1 MIKKIPRLR
10 ATFFM
15 LLLITINSVS
25 YSFEYLDKHPQQKII
40 KGAVRSSDS
49 NGPIPGVSVLEKG
62 TQNGVDTDFDGN
74 FELSVSGPDAVLV
87 FSYLGFTTQEIRIGD
102 KTEIDVV
109 LEPSTESLEELV
121 IVGFGGSQKKE
132 SLVSSIATVPVGELQ
147 TPTSNLTNVLAGR
160 VAGLIGYQ
168 RSGEPGADNSDFF
181 IRGLGSF
188 GQGKRNPLIL
198 IDGIES
204 NTTDLARLQPDDIA
218 SFSVLKDAAA
228 ASIYGARGA
237 NGVILVDTKS
247 GKVGKVQFDFR
258 VENRFSSNTDNFQLA
273 DNITYMQLANEAT
286 LTRDPLAPLP
296 YSQNKI
302 DRTAAGDNELIYPNN
317 NWINDLIK
325 DYTWNQAYNLSAS
338 GGSERARYY
347 IAGTL
352 NIDNGLLNVNGINDF
367 NNNIKL
373 FNYSIR
379 SNIDIDL
386 TETTKATIRVYGQF
400 DDYTGPVGGQDA
412 QGNPINGGQRIF
424 NLALYSNPV
433 LFPDVYPAELRPFT
447 THPLFGGAETR
458 PGSGTL
464 ALNPYAE
471 MVRGYQ
477 EFKNSTV
484 QAQFEIRQKLDFITE
499 GLSARSM
506 GYIRRFSNFGT
517 ARQYNPFY
525 YSSRRNPETGE
536 IILSVIN
543 DGSEAS
549 IGTVGTEFLDF
560 QELGKNL
567 DSRIYNETAINYN
580 RTFNEK
586 HAVSGLLLNLI
597 SSYQTGNSGSVQ
609 ASLPTRNHGISGRF
623 TYGYDNRYL
632 AELNFGYNGSEK
644 FSEGNRYGF
653 FPSFGVAY
661 RISNEKYFESFK
673 DKNIVTDLK
682 LRATYGFIGND
693 EIGRTQDR
701 FFYLSNVNLNNGT
714 YGATFG
720 EDFGFTRPGVSIG
733 RYANSQITWEKSE
746 QINLGLDFE
755 LFNSV
760 DFIFDAFIQN
770 RTNILQQRADVS
782 PTLGLQVTPS
792 TNFGEV
798 QSRGIDGSV
807 EFNKQFSSDWWAS
820 LRGNFTFAT
829 SEIKQFAEID
839 YPDNLSY
846 LQRKGNNV
854 SQGYGLIAERL
865 FVDDEEVANSP
876 TQFGDVRGGD
886 IKYRDVNGDGQITN
900 SDRVPIGKPQ
910 TPELIYGFGG
920 TIGYKKFDLS
930 FFVQG
935 SAGSSFFINPAAIQP
950 FFINGRSESGLLK
963 AIADSHWSEENR
975 DVYSFWP
982 RLSTQQ
988 EVNNNQP
995 STWWMRS
1002 GDFIRLKNVEIGYN
1016 APEKFIQKF
1025 GLKSFRIYASGI
1037 NLAVWS
1043 AFDLWDPEQ
1052 GANGLGYPIQSVYN
1066 LGITARL

>member
-1 MIKKIPRLR
+1 MVKLLR
-10 ATFFM
+10 ASII
-15 LLLITINSVS
+15 LISLILVFNNSV
-25 YSFEYLDKHPQQKII
+25 FAETKKARNGFQNIQQTI
-40 KGAVRSSDS
+40 KGVVRSSDS

-74 FELSVSGPDAVLV
+74 FELTVSGPNAILV
-87 FSYLGFTTQEIRIGD
+87 FSYLGFTTLEIKVED
-102 KTEIDVV
+102 KSTLDVV

-204 NTTDLARLQPDDIA
+204 NSTDLARLQPDDIA

-258 VENRFSSNTDNFQLA
+258 IENRFSSNTDNFQIA
-273 DNITYMQLANEAT
+273 DNITYMRLANEAT

-302 DRTAAGDNELIYPNN
+302 DRTIAGDNPLLYPNN
-317 NWINDLIK
+317 NWINQLIK

-373 FNYSIR
+373 FNYAIR

-400 DDYTGPVGGQDA
+400 DDYTGPVGG
-412 QGNPINGGQRIF
+412 GQRIF

-433 LFPDVYPAELRPFT
+433 LFPDLYPSNFKPFVA
-447 THPLFGGAETR
+447 HPLFGGAETR
-458 PGSGTL
+458 PGSGVL

-484 QAQFEIRQKLDFITE
+484 QAQFEIKQKLDFITE

-580 RTFNEK
+580 RTFNDK

-597 SSYQTGNSGSVQ
+597 SSYQTGNNGSVQ

-623 TYGYDNRYL
+623 TYGYDDRYL

-661 RISNEKYFESFK
+661 RISNEAYFENFK
-673 DKNIVTDLK
+673 NKDIITDLK
-682 LRATYGFIGND
+682 LRLTYGFIGND
-693 EIGRTQDR
+693 EIGRTEDR
-701 FFYLSNVNLNNGT
+701 FFYLSNVNLNNTT
-714 YGATFG
+714 YGARFG
-720 EDFGFTRPGVSIG
+720 EDFGFSRPGVSIN
-733 RYANSQITWEKSE
+733 RYANSRITWERSE

-770 RTNILQQRADVS
+770 RTNILQERADVS
-782 PTLGLQVTPS
+782 PTLGLQAIPS
-792 TNFGEV
+792 TNFGQV
-798 QSRGIDGSV
+798 QSRGIDGAI
-807 EFNKQFSSDWWAS
+807 EFNKQISSDWWTS

-829 SEIKQFAEID
+829 SEIKEFAEIN
-839 YPDNLSY
+839 YPENLSY

-886 IKYRDVNGDGQITN
+886 IKYLDVNGDGQITN

-920 TIGYKKFDLS
+920 TVGYKAFDLS
-930 FFVQG
+930 FFLQG
-935 SAGSSFFINPAAIQP
+935 SAGSSFFINPSLIQP
-950 FFINGRSESGLLK
+950 FFINGRSESGLLQ
-963 AIADSHWSEENR
+963 AIADSHWSEDNR
-975 DVYSFWP
+975 DVFAFWP

-988 EVNNNQP
+988 EVNNNQA

-1002 GDFIRLKNVEIGYN
+1002 GDFLRLKNVEVGYN
-1016 APEKFIQKF
+1016 APEKLIKKF

-1066 LGITARL
+1066 VGITAKL